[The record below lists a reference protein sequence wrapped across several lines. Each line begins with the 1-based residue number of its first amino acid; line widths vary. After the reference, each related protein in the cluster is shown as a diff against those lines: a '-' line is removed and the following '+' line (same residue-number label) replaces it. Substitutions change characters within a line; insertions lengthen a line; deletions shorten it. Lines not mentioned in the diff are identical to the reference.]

1 MKTKNPAAVALG
13 KMARGIPKNFTPEER
28 RRRQLA
34 MVRLNE
40 EMAIA
45 RVARELQRRK

>member
-1 MKTKNPAAVALG
+1 MKQKNPNAVALG
-13 KMARGIPKNFTPEER
+13 KMAKGIPKDFTPEER

-45 RVARELQRRK
+45 RVARTLERRK